1 MSDKEYH
8 VVDVDLTE
16 AEELKPDV
24 HLEVAGVKLDLPNLN
39 NAELPIELVQA
50 ILLVKSKPA
59 LSDEET
65 TACVSHVP
73 RLLPDDAAELLERA
87 AQDQTSDGLPHRDHQ
102 GVGRGIRTGPKSVY
116 LAHLW
121 NNNRAAL
128 AYDWIRAYGQIYRPV
143 RFREW
148 VEGQRPRVD
157 WGLAWALTRE
167 ILKDHTSH
175 SWMALQN
182 AVYAPDGAEQAVWT
196 LSGQRKRPW
205 FDHEHDPLR
214 PPTPTHNLT
223 RRQREDRERL
233 KAYFHINDDL

>member
-65 TACVSHVP
+65 TACVSTF
-73 RLLPDDAAELLERA
+73 LAYF
-87 AQDQTSDGLPHRDHQ
+87 QTMQPNFWNVLRKTKRPLAYLHQ